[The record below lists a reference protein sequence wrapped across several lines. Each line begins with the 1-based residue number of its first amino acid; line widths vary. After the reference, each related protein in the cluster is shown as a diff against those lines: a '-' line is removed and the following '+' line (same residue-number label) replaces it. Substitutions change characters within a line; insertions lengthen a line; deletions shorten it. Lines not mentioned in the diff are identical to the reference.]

1 MTTPQ
6 HGRTPPSPDFV
17 LTVDGRNITPL
28 VDPRLVSLTLTECR
42 GGEADQLDLV
52 LSDHDGQLAIP
63 RKGAL
68 IALQLGWK
76 GQPLIDKG
84 TFKVDEAEHSGAP
97 DVVCIRARSADL
109 KAEMRVRVEKSWHD
123 TTVGAIVREIAGKHG
138 LAVKLDEV
146 LAQQAV
152 EHIDQTHESD
162 VHFLTRLAARY
173 DAVATV
179 KKGTLVFGAID
190 RMKLAPVTI
199 TRRDGDQH
207 RFHTSDRE
215 AYSGVRA
222 YWHDPKQA
230 RRRGVL
236 VGTDENAKRL
246 RDTYGSE
253 DDALAAAR
261 AEWGRIQRGAAS
273 LELTLALGRPDLI
286 PQVAPAVIGFKPL
299 VDGIAWLVVKASHLV
314 GEGGLTT
321 RIELEGSVDHNEVP

>member
-1 MTTPQ
+1 MTAPQ
-6 HGRTPPSPDFV
+6 QGRNPPSPDFV

-63 RKGAL
+63 SKGAL

-76 GQPLIDKG
+76 GQPLVDKG

-109 KAEMRVRVEKSWHD
+109 KAEMRVRVEKSWHE

-138 LAVKLDEV
+138 LAVRLDDL
-146 LAQQAV
+146 LANQAV

-190 RMKLAPVTI
+190 RMTLAPVTI

-207 RFHTSDRE
+207 RYHTSDRE

-236 VGTDENAKRL
+236 VGASGNAKRL

-253 DDALAAAR
+253 ADALAAAR
-261 AEWGRIQRGAAS
+261 SEWQRIQRGAAS
-273 LELTLALGRPDLI
+273 FELTLAVGRPELR
-286 PQVAPAVIGFKPL
+286 PQTTLRVRGFKAAI
-299 VDGIAWLVVKASHLV
+299 DDIEWLVVKAVHSIDDD
-314 GEGGLTT
+314 GLTT
-321 RIELEGSVDHNEVP
+321 RIELEADRGDS

>member
-1 MTTPQ
+1 MTAPQ
-6 HGRTPPSPDFV
+6 QGRTPPSPDFV

-52 LSDHDGQLAIP
+52 LSDHDGQLAMP

-190 RMKLAPVTI
+190 RMTLASVTI

-230 RRRGVL
+230 KRRGVL
-236 VGTDENAKRL
+236 VGTSGNAKRL
-246 RDTYGSE
+246 RDTHGSE
-253 DDALAAAR
+253 EDALAAAR
-261 AEWGRIQRGAAS
+261 GEWGRLKRGTAS
-273 LELTLALGRPDLI
+273 LELSLATGMPELAPQMPIRAEKMKSTISARQWIALRVIHRVSDNGLETDLL
-286 PQVAPAVIGFKPL
+286 AEEHSPL
-299 VDGIAWLVVKASHLV
+299 SL
-314 GEGGLTT
+314 
-321 RIELEGSVDHNEVP
+321 P